1 MTRRGIALT
10 IAALCI
16 SASLFYAFK
25 VNYTT
30 RGCINYYINKIQG
43 KTLNK
48 ELNTKIK
55 SGNLSTDYNIDQ
67 VLKDIDTLQL
77 NTLNVPIVVNI
88 QNRTS
93 SSMTVDKDSEKR
105 AKELF
110 KKLKGKKINIILEP
124 YPWIENGSIGETK
137 WNPSNKD
144 EFFNNWKNNV
154 LKVIIDDVAV
164 PCHVDAFN
172 IGTSFVF
179 MESNEQQMCDMVDYV
194 RRYYKGLVTYRTNF
208 WVTAEWKPELKEEYE
223 KKLNNKVFS
232 KLDFIS
238 VASYFELTGND
249 TNIVDN
255 LVNAIQSTQIFDRK
269 QNVKQELKNFH
280 DKWNKPVFFGELGFP
295 KTTKASMSPY
305 DPYLSNTLSNEEQA
319 NCFEAYRIIFEYES
333 WHMGFSYFAIGEN
346 SPEKRY
352 YPSEKTAV
360 VIRKWYQN
368 LMK

>member
-1 MTRRGIALT
+1 MTRKRIA
-10 IAALCI
+10 ISIMALCI
-16 SASLFYAFK
+16 LALAFYVFK
-25 VNYTT
+25 VNYTS
-30 RGCINYYINKIQG
+30 RGYINALINKYEG

-48 ELNTKIK
+48 ELNVKIK

-67 VLKDIDTLQL
+67 VLKDIDMLKL

-93 SSMTVDKDSEKR
+93 SSMIVDKDSEKK
-105 AKELF
+105 AKDLF

-124 YPWIENGSIGETK
+124 YPWIENGGIGETK
-137 WNPSNKD
+137 WNPSNKE

-164 PCHVDAFN
+164 PCHVDVLN
-172 IGTSFVF
+172 IGTSFVY
-179 MESNEQQMCDMVDYV
+179 MESDEQQMCDMVDFV
-194 RRYYKGLVTYRTNF
+194 RNYYKGLVTYRTNF
-208 WVTAEWKPELKEEYE
+208 WVTADWKPALKEEYE

-238 VASYFELTGND
+238 VAAYFELTGND
-249 TNIVDN
+249 TNTVDN

-295 KTTKASMSPY
+295 KTTKASVAPY
-305 DPYLSNTLSNEEQA
+305 DPYLSDTVSNQEQA

-346 SPEKRY
+346 SLEKKY
-352 YPSEKTAV
+352 YPSEETAA
-360 VIRKWYQN
+360 VIRKWYYN
-368 LMK
+368 LSK